1 MADMKKDGAVAENMR
16 KSNKSRKTMVMHLH
30 IIALRGGGEY
40 QFVEFVKFTPAASFS
55 ALHITFRGIM
65 FILKK
70 KKPTV

>member
-1 MADMKKDGAVAENMR
+1 
-16 KSNKSRKTMVMHLH
+16 MVMHLH

-70 KKPTV
+70 KNQLYKRFLTYSA